1 MNLIQNPSLSL
12 LLHLYFFLLCLHCTS
27 SYPTAM
33 NCTDTSRVCTSFLA
47 FKPHQNQTLAVIQ
60 SMFDVLPGE
69 ITVEGNG
76 WDYIF
81 IRKNCSCAAGMKKYV
96 SNTTLTVKSNGGFEH
111 DLVMEAYDR
120 LALLPN
126 TTTRWAREG
135 GIISLSLFCSCSSG
149 LWNYL
154 MSYVIRDGDS
164 VESLASR
171 FGVSMDSIETVNGID
186 NPTVGSLVYI
196 PLNSVPGESYHLM
209 NDTPPAPTPSPSV
222 NNFSADQVNQK
233 AHVPHEWIIGGLGV
247 GLALIILTI
256 IVCVALRS
264 PNCLVEAG
272 NNAKDS
278 SGKISNKF
286 YVFGNPSLFCGCV
299 KPVDQKQTDG
309 ESSSHQIT
317 GTKTSTLIPDMLDM
331 DKPVVFS
338 YEEIFSS
345 TDGFSDSNLLGHR
358 TYGSVY
364 YGLLGDQEVAIKRMT
379 STKTKE
385 FMSEV
390 KVLCK
395 VHHANLVELIGYAV
409 SHDEFFLIYEFA
421 QKGSLSSHLHD
432 PQSKGH
438 SPLSWITRVQIALDA
453 ARGLEYIHEHTK
465 TRYVHQD
472 IKTSNI
478 LLDASFRAKISDF
491 GLAKLVGKTNEGETA
506 ATKVVNAYGY
516 LAPEYL
522 SNGLATTKSDV
533 YAFGVVLFEIISGKE
548 AIIQTQGP
556 EKRSLASIMLAVL
569 RNSPDTVSMSSTRN
583 LVDPIMM
590 DMYPH
595 DCVYKMAMLAKQCV
609 DQDPVLRPDMKQ
621 VVISLSQTLL
631 SSVEW
636 EATLAGNSQLKLVK
650 HWYKAKA
657 YLTRWIKRSSGIKD
671 GPIINQEN
679 VPFLPRNGN
688 RFFLQN
694 VETII
699 DNVRG
704 VLLLHPLIHHAAKNN
719 DSRKAFWV
727 LTESLR
733 GTELAVAGG
742 GDTTAGNGTPF
753 TSFCPGTWIS
763 TNELPMFSP
772 TVTRHGGKDNFRDGN
787 SECDQCHMGYP
798 MAHLAHSQPMGSC

>member
-1 MNLIQNPSLSL
+1 MNLIQNLPLRL
-12 LLHLYFFLLCLHCTS
+12 LPHLYIFLLHLYCTS
-27 SYPTAM
+27 SYPTPM
-33 NCTDTSRVCTSFLA
+33 NCTDTTRVCTSFLA
-47 FKPHQNQTLAVIQ
+47 FKPQPNQTLAVIQ

-111 DLVMEAYDR
+111 DLVMDAYDG

-135 GIISLSLFCSCSSG
+135 GVISLSLFCSCSSG

-171 FGVSMDSIETVNGID
+171 FGVSMDNIETVNAID
-186 NPTVGSLVYI
+186 NPDSLTVGSLYYI
-196 PLNSVPGESYHLM
+196 PLNSVPGELYHLK
-209 NDTPPAPTPSPSV
+209 NDTPSAPIPSPSV
-222 NNFSADQVNQK
+222 DNFSVFSAADHVTQK
-233 AHVPHEWIIGGLGV
+233 AHVPHEWIVGGLGI

-256 IVCVALRS
+256 IVWVALRS
-264 PNCLVEAG
+264 PNCLVEAR

-278 SGKISNKF
+278 AGKISKKF
-286 YVFGNPSLFCGCV
+286 YVFGNPSLFCGCG
-299 KPVDQKQTDG
+299 KPVDQHQTYG

-317 GTKTSTLIPDMLDM
+317 VTKASTLMPDMLDM

-338 YEEIFSS
+338 YEETFSS
-345 TDGFSDSNLLGHR
+345 TDGFSDSNLLGRR

-364 YGLLGDQEVAIKRMT
+364 HGLLRDQEVAIKRLT
-379 STKTKE
+379 TTKTKE
-385 FMSEV
+385 FMSEI

-421 QKGSLSSHLHD
+421 QRGSLSSHLHD
-432 PQSKGH
+432 PQSY

-478 LLDASFRAKISDF
+478 FLDASFRAKISDF
-491 GLAKLVGKTNEGETA
+491 GLAKLVGETNEGEIA

-590 DMYPH
+590 DLYPH

-609 DQDPVLRPDMKQ
+609 DEDPVLRPDMKQ
-621 VVISLSQTLL
+621 VVIFLSQILL

-636 EATLAGNSQLKLVK
+636 EATLAGNSQVFSGLVQG
-650 HWYKAKA
+650 
-657 YLTRWIKRSSGIKD
+657 R
-671 GPIINQEN
+671 
-679 VPFLPRNGN
+679 
-688 RFFLQN
+688 
-694 VETII
+694 
-699 DNVRG
+699 
-704 VLLLHPLIHHAAKNN
+704 
-719 DSRKAFWV
+719 
-727 LTESLR
+727 
-733 GTELAVAGG
+733 
-742 GDTTAGNGTPF
+742 
-753 TSFCPGTWIS
+753 
-763 TNELPMFSP
+763 
-772 TVTRHGGKDNFRDGN
+772 
-787 SECDQCHMGYP
+787 
-798 MAHLAHSQPMGSC
+798 

>member
-636 EATLAGNSQLKLVK
+636 EATLAGNSQVFSGLVQG
-650 HWYKAKA
+650 
-657 YLTRWIKRSSGIKD
+657 R
-671 GPIINQEN
+671 
-679 VPFLPRNGN
+679 
-688 RFFLQN
+688 
-694 VETII
+694 
-699 DNVRG
+699 
-704 VLLLHPLIHHAAKNN
+704 
-719 DSRKAFWV
+719 
-727 LTESLR
+727 
-733 GTELAVAGG
+733 
-742 GDTTAGNGTPF
+742 
-753 TSFCPGTWIS
+753 
-763 TNELPMFSP
+763 
-772 TVTRHGGKDNFRDGN
+772 
-787 SECDQCHMGYP
+787 
-798 MAHLAHSQPMGSC
+798 